1 MTRTNGSGRG
11 SETGSDRI
19 IVIGAGMGGLAAAI
33 DLAAKGM
40 AVTLIERALA
50 PGGKM
55 RTLDVGGAPVD
66 AGPTVLTLKRAFEQL
81 FADAG
86 ANLADHV
93 TLTRADRLARHAW
106 DGESAFDLHADP
118 NEAIDAVGRF
128 SGADQ
133 ARKFAAF
140 LRDGRRLYAA
150 LEHSFLLDS
159 KPSMPGLVARI
170 LRRNPAGL
178 TAMRPFTTL
187 WDALGDYF
195 PDPRLRQLFGRY
207 ATYCG
212 SSPFEAPATLMM
224 IADLEQ
230 QGVWFVEGGMT
241 RLAEALAR
249 LARSLGVEIRHEETV
264 TDIVVEHGR
273 AAGVRLATGEIL
285 AARAVVANGDPDAI
299 RAGLLGEAAAGAPPA
314 VSGPRALSALVWT
327 ATGRASGF
335 ELERHNVFFSGDYRA
350 EFQALFGEGRMAGA
364 PTIYVCAQDRGA
376 GPAPS
381 GPDRFLI
388 LLNAPADGDV
398 RAYTAQETDTWLATT
413 LERLRACGLTLSL
426 DAVRATAPDG
436 FAARFPGS
444 GGALYGRAL
453 HGWRAAFQRPGARTR
468 LPGLYLAGGAAH
480 PGPGVPTSML
490 SGRIAARSILA
501 DSASTPRWRPAG
513 IAGSTPTPS
522 ATTGN
527 SASS

>member
-1 MTRTNGSGRG
+1 MTRASGSAD
-11 SETGSDRI
+11 TDDRV
-19 IVIGAGMGGLAAAI
+19 IVVGAGMGGLSAAI
-33 DLAAKGM
+33 DLAARGVP
-40 AVTLIERALA
+40 VTLIERAGA

-55 RTLDVGGAPVD
+55 RTLDVEGAAVD
-66 AGPTVLTLKRAFEQL
+66 AGPTVLTLRRAFEQL

-86 ANLADHV
+86 ASLDDHV
-93 TLTRADRLARHAW
+93 ALTRADRLARHAW
-106 DGESAFDLHADP
+106 DGQSRFDLHADP
-118 NEAIDAVGRF
+118 ARSVDEVGRF
-128 SGADQ
+128 SGAAQ
-133 ARKFAAF
+133 ARGFERF
-140 LRDGRRLYAA
+140 VRDGRRLYAA
-150 LEHSFLLDS
+150 LEDSFLLDS
-159 KPSMPGLVARI
+159 RPAMPELVARI

-178 TAMRPFTTL
+178 FALRPFSSL

-230 QGVWFVEGGMT
+230 QGVWFVDGGMT
-241 RLAEALAR
+241 RLADAMANLAAL
-249 LARSLGVEIRHEETV
+249 LGVEIRYGETV
-264 TDIVVEHGR
+264 AQIIVDGGR
-273 AAGVRLATGEIL
+273 AAGVRLETGETL
-285 AARAVVANGDPDAI
+285 RARAVLANADPDAL
-299 RAGLLGEAAAGAPPA
+299 RAGMLGEAAAGAPPPA
-314 VSGPRALSALVWT
+314 AGPRALSALVWT

-335 ELERHNVFFSGDYRA
+335 DLDRHNVFFSRDYRA
-350 EFQALFGEGRMAGA
+350 EFQALFGEGRMADD
-364 PTIYVCAQDRGA
+364 PTIYICAQDRGA
-376 GPAPS
+376 GPPPP
-381 GPDRFLI
+381 GPERFLI
-388 LLNAPADGDV
+388 LLNAPPDGDA
-398 RAYTAQETDTWLATT
+398 RPYPPQETETWLARTID
-413 LERLRACGLTLSL
+413 RLKACGLTLSL

-490 SGRIAARSILA
+490 SGRTAARSILA
-501 DSASTPRWRPAG
+501 DLASTPRFRPAG
-513 IAGSTPTPS
+513 IGGSTPTPS
-522 ATTGN
+522 ATTDA